1 MKYSI
6 KEIKISLPMW
16 LCELLKKGRYKLNK
30 NEGKNIIKIDKD
42 NIEIL
47 LIPSPENVHMPNP
60 FFRRIG
66 NSIYAF
72 DGNSTIFEIKPRK
85 K

>member
-30 NEGKNIIKIDKD
+30 SEGKRIIKIDKD

-47 LIPSPENVHMPNP
+47 SIPSPESVHMPNP
-60 FFRRIG
+60 FFRIIG